1 MDESDRECITSV
13 TLIDKSLCFSSY
25 GIVMPCNS
33 SSLFFIS
40 DARLISAWVRVHR
53 IGEEMIGEERR
64 GRKVECSFD

>member
-1 MDESDRECITSV
+1 MIESVITSV
-13 TLIDKSLCFSSY
+13 TFFDKSLCFSSY

-40 DARLISAWVRVHR
+40 DALLINAFVSVHR

-64 GRKVECSFD
+64 GR